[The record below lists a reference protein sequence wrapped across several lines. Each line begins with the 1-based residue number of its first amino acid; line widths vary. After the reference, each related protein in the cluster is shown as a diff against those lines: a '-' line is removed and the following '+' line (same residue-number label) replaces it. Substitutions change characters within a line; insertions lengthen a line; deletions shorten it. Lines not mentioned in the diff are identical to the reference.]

1 MLLSA
6 SNSFLNLGVRPRAV
20 TTPVRIRN
28 PSGTWGGT
36 STTSKGLFPNTRPRP
51 TQTTHR
57 AALTAHHFS
66 TIHASRIRKCRVFDW
81 ILRDEREA
89 DDPGSYYFAARRPC
103 LPSFVAPAPPFV
115 PSGALTRK
123 QAKSES
129 GSPPQPLEV
138 VQAPSVSPGRGHQH
152 VTPGPGIP
160 LVDHQSLIA
169 EQKPPSASASANAS
183 ASASIVSASGASAS
197 ASASGVSAS
206 CASATSHGT
215 RVPTPTRPESPL
227 SHARRGANPNH
238 VPPARI
244 ETSPTGTGYRLS
256 IALPRPGGASLASE
270 MITVSARRG
279 GRLAVVADA
288 WHLEHDCEYT
298 PQLFS

>member
-1 MLLSA
+1 M
-6 SNSFLNLGVRPRAV
+6 
-20 TTPVRIRN
+20 
-28 PSGTWGGT
+28 
-36 STTSKGLFPNTRPRP
+36 
-51 TQTTHR
+51 
-57 AALTAHHFS
+57 
-66 TIHASRIRKCRVFDW
+66 
-81 ILRDEREA
+81 LRDEREA

-103 LPSFVAPAPPFV
+103 LPPFAAPAPPFV
-115 PSGALTRK
+115 PGGALTRK

-138 VQAPSVSPGRGHQH
+138 ILAPASVSPGRGHQH
-152 VTPGPGIP
+152 VTPGPGLP

-169 EQKPPSASASANAS
+169 EQKPPSASAS
-183 ASASIVSASGASAS
+183 IVSASGASAS
-197 ASASGVSAS
+197 ASAVSAS
-206 CASATSHGT
+206 AVGASCAASATSHGT

-244 ETSPTGTGYRLS
+244 ETSPTGTGYRLL
-256 IALPRPGGASLASE
+256 IALPRPGGALLASE

-298 PQLFS
+298 PQLFV

>member
-1 MLLSA
+1 M
-6 SNSFLNLGVRPRAV
+6 
-20 TTPVRIRN
+20 
-28 PSGTWGGT
+28 
-36 STTSKGLFPNTRPRP
+36 
-51 TQTTHR
+51 
-57 AALTAHHFS
+57 
-66 TIHASRIRKCRVFDW
+66 
-81 ILRDEREA
+81 LRDEREA

-103 LPSFVAPAPPFV
+103 LPSFAAPAPPFV

-138 VQAPSVSPGRGHQH
+138 IQAPALSGRGHQH

-169 EQKPPSASASANAS
+169 EQKPLSASASANAS

-197 ASASGVSAS
+197 ASASASGVSASGVGASGVGAS

-256 IALPRPGGASLASE
+256 IALPRPGGALLASE

-298 PQLFS
+298 PQLFSCLHFSFLFFLWQSGFVAVADRH